1 MTVLEVL
8 DLIMQWQLLADSG
21 NGSVTFSLYYVS
33 VGLCCNAVS
42 LTRPGPALTGHFLW
56 TFPACLS
63 LRMNYWYL
71 ILGRQIERKPEG
83 WELGRPLV
91 E

>member
-33 VGLCCNAVS
+33 VGLCCNAVT
-42 LTRPGPALTGHFLW
+42 LTRQAQL
-56 TFPACLS
+56 
-63 LRMNYWYL
+63 
-71 ILGRQIERKPEG
+71 
-83 WELGRPLV
+83 
-91 E
+91 